1 MSAKWLRPLH
11 RHPDSWSWI
20 SSSRSISQTLQ
31 GLFICVSCWGA
42 FGPSEPAHRSS
53 ISVDQEGFREEKS
66 SNIANLLLNPER
78 MQTNHPVSS
87 RQPTNQ
93 CNNIHQSHP
102 TIRCFNYGIITD
114 SVVLCVCSFFKKRN
128 YKIALLDN
136 VSPLRVIFLKLCNL
150 FLCSWRTLKR

>member
-1 MSAKWLRPLH
+1 MSAKWLRP
-11 RHPDSWSWI
+11 DSWSWM

-31 GLFICVSCWGA
+31 GLFICVSCWGT
-42 FGPSEPAHRSS
+42 FGPSEPAHWSS

-66 SNIANLLLNPER
+66 SSISNLLLNPER

-87 RQPTNQ
+87 RQQTNQ

-102 TIRCFNYGIITD
+102 TIFNYGIITD
-114 SVVLCVCSFFKKRN
+114 SVVLCVNSFFKKRN

-136 VSPLRVIFLKLCNL
+136 VSSFCVIFLKLCNL